1 MADVGVLRQ
10 QPSDIF
16 EVLLAC
22 PKMLVMCFH
31 SRFLLQPKQ
40 FFITAHFDKLVGATP
55 FPSYL

>member
-1 MADVGVLRQ
+1 MVYVGILGQ

-22 PKMLVMCFH
+22 PKMLVMRFH

-40 FFITAHFDKLVGATP
+40 FFIAAHFDKLVGTTP